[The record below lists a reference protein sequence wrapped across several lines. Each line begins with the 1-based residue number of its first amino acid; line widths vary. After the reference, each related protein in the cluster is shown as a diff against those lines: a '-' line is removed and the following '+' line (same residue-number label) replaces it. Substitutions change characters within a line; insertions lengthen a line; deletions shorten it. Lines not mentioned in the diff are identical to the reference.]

1 MRFLI
6 ANVLRPESSVTFAN
20 FGHLVPDIY
29 DETDSSLAARPD
41 PRVLKSHEPYD
52 KRYPRVI
59 YLVRHPA
66 DVAVSYYHYLVKM
79 RTIGSDFELAR
90 FVDSFVGGHLDEF
103 GTWGDHVLGWLD
115 ARDGDKRFVF
125 VRYEDLLA
133 EPEEGLRAALAVGL
147 ADVAEADVAAAVQ
160 RSSAEELRRLE
171 RDTAHELPTFRGS
184 RSDVPFVRRAGA
196 GAGREELTAELYEQ
210 VLAAWPE
217 ALERAGYSSPAR

>member
-6 ANVLRPESSVTFAN
+6 ANALRPGSSVTFAN
-20 FGHLVPDIY
+20 FGDAVPDIY
-29 DETDSSLAARPD
+29 DEADSALAARPD

-52 KRYPRVI
+52 ERYPRVI

-90 FVDSFVGGHLDEF
+90 FVDSFVAGDLDGF
-103 GTWGDHVLGWLD
+103 GTWGDHVLGWLN
-115 ARDGDKRFVF
+115 ARDGDEHFVLI
-125 VRYEDLLA
+125 RYEDLLA
-133 EPEEGLRAALAVGL
+133 EPEERLRAALG
-147 ADVAEADVAAAVQ
+147 VARAEVPDADVAAAVQ

-171 RDTAHELPTFRGS
+171 RETAHELPTFRGS
-184 RSDVPFVRRAGA
+184 RPDLRFVRRAGA
-196 GAGREELTAELYEQ
+196 GAGHQELTPELYAQ

-217 ALERAGYSSPAR
+217 ALERAGYSSPTR

>member
-6 ANVLRPESSVTFAN
+6 ANALRPESSVTFGN
-20 FGHLVPDIY
+20 FGDFVPDIY
-29 DETDSSLAARPD
+29 DEPDSSLAARPD

-79 RTIGSDFELAR
+79 RTIASDFELAR
-90 FVDSFVGGHLDEF
+90 FVDSFLGGHLDEF

-115 ARDGDKRFVF
+115 ARGDDHRFVF
-125 VRYEDLLA
+125 LRYEDLLA
-133 EPEEGLRAALAVGL
+133 EPEAGLRAALAVAP
-147 ADVAEADVAAAVQ
+147 ADVPEADVAAAVE

-171 RDTAHELPTFRGS
+171 RETAHELPTFRGS
-184 RSDVPFVRRAGA
+184 RPEVPFVRRAGA
-196 GAGREELTAELYEQ
+196 GAGREELTPELYEQ

>member
-6 ANVLRPESSVTFAN
+6 ANALRPESAVTFAN
-20 FGHLVPDIY
+20 FGDFVPDIY
-29 DETDSSLAARPD
+29 DESDASLAGRPD

-52 KRYPRVI
+52 ERYPRVI

-115 ARDGDKRFVF
+115 ARDGDERFVL

-133 EPEEGLRAALAVGL
+133 EPEGGLRAALAVAL
-147 ADVAEADVAAAVQ
+147 ADVPEADVAAAVQ

-171 RDTAHELPTFRGS
+171 RETAHELPTFRGS
-184 RSDVPFVRRAGA
+184 RPDVPFVRRAGA
-196 GAGREELTAELYEQ
+196 GAGRDELTPELYER

-217 ALERAGYSSPAR
+217 ALERVGYSSPAR